1 MQLAWIQ
8 ELHRVLKPKG
18 ILLIS
23 VHGQNSCKTMPKDIR
38 YRLQSHGFVF
48 VKLDATK
55 GIFPNWYQLAFHT
68 EDMSFKI
75 SANILRFSAL
85 WKEPSV
91 VNRMQHYSRS
101 SISINI
107 RGTHSS
113 IRKPLCYV

>member
-68 EDMSFKI
+68 EGYVLQNFGKYFKVLSFMERAI
-75 SANILRFSAL
+75 GGQQDAAL
-85 WKEPSV
+85 FEK
-91 VNRMQHYSRS
+91 
-101 SISINI
+101 
-107 RGTHSS
+107 
-113 IRKPLCYV
+113 